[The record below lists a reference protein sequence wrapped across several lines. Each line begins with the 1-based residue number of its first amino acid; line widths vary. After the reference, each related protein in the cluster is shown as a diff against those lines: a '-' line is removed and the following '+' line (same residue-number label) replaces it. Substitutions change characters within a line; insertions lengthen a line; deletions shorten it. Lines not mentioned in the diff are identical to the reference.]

1 MDFQNREV
9 RASVERINGQELQVS
24 SSSELLANDM
34 VEARFEAPGLA
45 SGINVWIHIKNRV
58 LEPGE
63 TLRYIAHIVRMEDS
77 EREVLDNWLK
87 AQAAAAPSKP
97 RAEFKTPSEQVLPP
111 QNVKPSGT
119 PSYLDAMRKRRKAR
133 GPVTP
138 NRTTPAVRAPSAPPA
153 EKEDFFPPP
162 PPAARTPSTPPSP
175 RPTPPIQIPVPDFFP
190 SAPKAA
196 EPAPPPAANEDFFP
210 PPPPAALQR
219 KQEAPAPVASPEPAQ
234 PAMPSIPE
242 GATPSFVLENGNLT
256 LNWDNPDTLRLAFP
270 ALLEGFFIIPEQAEP
285 ILGLRFLLPN
295 GSRLALRI
303 KSQSHEN
310 GQTTLYFRINQVL
323 AEKLKSACD

>member
-1 MDFQNREV
+1 MNFQNREV
-9 RASVERINGQELQVS
+9 RAGVEWINGQELQVN

-34 VEARFEAPGLA
+34 VEATFEAPGLA
-45 SGINVWIHIKNRV
+45 SGINVWIQITNRV

-63 TLRYIAHIVRMEDS
+63 TLRYITHIVRMEDS
-77 EREVLDNWLK
+77 EREVLDRWLN
-87 AQAAAAPSKP
+87 AQATAAPSKP
-97 RAEFKTPSEQVLPP
+97 RAEFETPSIQDLPP

-119 PSYLDAMRKRRKAR
+119 PSYLDAMRQRRKAR
-133 GPVTP
+133 SPVTP
-138 NRTTPAVRAPSAPPA
+138 NRSTPATHPPSAPPV
-153 EKEDFFPPP
+153 EKEDFFPPA
-162 PPAARTPSTPPSP
+162 PPAARKPSVPPVP
-175 RPTPPIQIPVPDFFP
+175 RPTPIQIPVPDFFP

-196 EPAPPPAANEDFFP
+196 EPPPPPAENEDFFP
-210 PPPPAALQR
+210 PPPPAALQQ
-219 KQEAPAPVASPEPAQ
+219 KQEAPAPVVSPEPAQ

-242 GATPSFVLENGNLT
+242 GATPSFALENGNLT
-256 LNWDNPDTLRLAFP
+256 LNWDNPNTLRLAFP
-270 ALLEGFFIIPEQAEP
+270 ALLEGFFTIPEQAEP

-323 AEKLKSACD
+323 AGKIKSACD